1 MFQGSWSS
9 MSKMGSR
16 KLLGREAGISVEM
29 LHIEKWTAEVAHNE
43 K

>member
-1 MFQGSWSS
+1 

-29 LHIEKWTAEVAHNE
+29 LRIEKWTAEAAYN
-43 K
+43 